1 MKTLTE
7 FALCWL
13 LMWGI
18 AYIVTAIYA
27 PGIGGDPFL
36 GSMMY
41 SALGGAIIVLVIIR
55 AFKHDPTEFLSYWVR
70 VLLFVVALIE
80 IYGGIASW
88 TGLAVWNVPFTNK
101 ELFQISMAFA
111 DLVSA
116 VLMLYLALFDY
127 E

>member
-1 MKTLTE
+1 
-7 FALCWL
+7 
-13 LMWGI
+13 MWGI
-18 AYIVTAIYA
+18 AYITTAIYA
-27 PGIGGDPFL
+27 PSIGGDPSL
-36 GSMMY
+36 GSAIY
-41 SALGGAIIVLVIIR
+41 SALGSAIIVLVIIR

-88 TGLAVWNVPFTNK
+88 TGLAVWNVPFANK
-101 ELFQISMAFA
+101 EIFQVSMAFA

-116 VLMLYLALFDY
+116 VLMLYLALFDH

>member
-13 LMWGI
+13 LMWAI
-18 AYIVTAIYA
+18 AYIVTTIYA
-27 PGIGGDPFL
+27 PSISGDPFL
-36 GSMMY
+36 GSVMY
-41 SALGGAIIVLVIIR
+41 SALGSAIIVLVIIR
-55 AFKHDPTEFLSYWVR
+55 AFKHDPTELLSYCVR
-70 VLLFVVALIE
+70 LLLFIMAILE
-80 IYGGIASW
+80 IYGGITSW
-88 TGLAVWNVPFTNK
+88 TGLAVWNVPFANK

-116 VLMLYLALFDY
+116 VLMLYLALFDH